1 MYLCVAGIDVAS
13 FYYDFSIVV
22 CYFFFNFIISLHRI
36 WLLKIW
42 QWRWT
47 IFFKI
52 GLNMLLICM
61 YSSIVQKQRY
71 QNNSNMTS
79 FIGYINDTML
89 KLTIYCNSHKP
100 IDERIAQFLTE
111 FMYLYRTVVHTSI
124 TISVMFLPIFFSE

>member
-1 MYLCVAGIDVAS
+1 
-13 FYYDFSIVV
+13 
-22 CYFFFNFIISLHRI
+22 
-36 WLLKIW
+36 
-42 QWRWT
+42 
-47 IFFKI
+47 
-52 GLNMLLICM
+52 MLLICM

-100 IDERIAQFLTE
+100 IDEHIAQFLTE

-124 TISVMFLPIFFSE
+124 TISVMFLPIFFRNKYLKQPYIDIYFL